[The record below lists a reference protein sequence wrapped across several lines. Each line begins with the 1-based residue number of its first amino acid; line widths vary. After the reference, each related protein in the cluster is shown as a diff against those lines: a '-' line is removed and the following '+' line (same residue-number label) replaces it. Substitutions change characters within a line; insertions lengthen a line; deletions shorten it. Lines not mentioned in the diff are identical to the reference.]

1 VTTFATGAFLMVE
14 RRPLEGRN
22 DDELALTVR
31 QHVGGREAERA
42 TNILLDRWQERV
54 YRWTRRFVRNRED
67 ALELTQEILV
77 QMVRGLRNYE
87 PRGQFGAWLFTIA
100 RYRCLS
106 AVRAKSLDID
116 PDFELES
123 ILSPSAGPDAEAELR
138 EREAQVLAA
147 MKGVLDPRE
156 QLALWLRAYEDMSV
170 EDITRVLGLG
180 EASGARGLLQTAR
193 RKLRAALEEPEGR
206 A

>member
-1 VTTFATGAFLMVE
+1 MVE
-14 RRPLEGRN
+14 QRSPEGRD

-31 QHVGGREAERA
+31 EHFGGHEAERA

-54 YRWTRRFVRNRED
+54 YRWARRFVRNPDD

-87 PRGQFGAWLFTIA
+87 SRGKFGAWLFTIA

-123 ILSPSAGPDAEAELR
+123 IVSPSAGPEDEAEWR
-138 EREAQVLAA
+138 EREAQVLAV
-147 MKGVLDPRE
+147 MKGVLEPRE
-156 QLALWLRAYEDMSV
+156 QMALWLRAYEDMSV
-170 EDITRVLGLG
+170 EDITRVLAIG

-193 RKLRAALEEPEGR
+193 RKLRAALEEPEER
-206 A
+206 P

>member
-1 VTTFATGAFLMVE
+1 VTTLATGTFLLVEQRSAE
-14 RRPLEGRN
+14 RRD
-22 DDELALTVR
+22 DDELAVTVR
-31 QHVGGREAERA
+31 IHFGGHEAERA

-54 YRWTRRFVRNRED
+54 YRWTRRFVRNPDD

-77 QMVRGLRNYE
+77 LMVRSLRNYE
-87 PRGQFGAWLFTIA
+87 SRGKFGAWLFTIA

-116 PDFELES
+116 PDVELEA
-123 ILSPSAGPDAEAELR
+123 IVSPSPGPENEAEWR

-170 EDITRVLGLG
+170 EDITRVLAIGD
-180 EASGARGLLQTAR
+180 ASGARGLLQTAR
-193 RKLRAALEEPEGR
+193 RKLRAAIEEPEGR

>member
-1 VTTFATGAFLMVE
+1 MVE